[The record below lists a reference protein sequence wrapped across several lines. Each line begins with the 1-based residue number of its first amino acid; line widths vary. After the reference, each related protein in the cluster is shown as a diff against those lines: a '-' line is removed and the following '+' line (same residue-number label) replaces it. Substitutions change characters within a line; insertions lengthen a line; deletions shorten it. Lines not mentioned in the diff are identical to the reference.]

1 MTPELI
7 ARLACGCRV
16 TVREAGPGAPL
27 AVVLDRK
34 ADTCTMAI
42 HVGGMPLFDHRVA
55 MRTPTRQGEPA
66 QPDYEDG

>member
-1 MTPELI
+1 MKPNLN

-16 TVREAGPGAPL
+16 TVRDAVPGTPL
-27 AVVLDRK
+27 TVMLDRK

-42 HVGGMPLFDHRVA
+42 HVGGMPLFDHRLA
-55 MRTPTRQGEPA
+55 MRAPTRLADPA